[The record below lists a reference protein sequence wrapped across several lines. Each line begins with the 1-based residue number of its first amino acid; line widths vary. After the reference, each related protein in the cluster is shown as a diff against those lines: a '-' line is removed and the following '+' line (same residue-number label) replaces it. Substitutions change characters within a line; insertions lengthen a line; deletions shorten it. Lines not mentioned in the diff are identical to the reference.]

1 MSQDN
6 ITNDGDAAQED
17 SAQETLDALN
27 TSSEMAFVTGEQKKP
42 INKTSLVLFV
52 VIALGGGGLWLM
64 HAKLGPKTAAA
75 NSDAVKAD
83 KTINQFLN
91 GGSQNIKSMENMLR
105 NTEKIVQQF
114 NNDQSS
120 KQVPLGQLQ
129 TNPFR
134 VTNGSDDA
142 EDPVAKRKLAE
153 QRQAVLKDY
162 QALQLQSIMHGKVS
176 TCMINNTLYKE
187 GQQVNGFTI
196 EKIDKDAVSV
206 KQGAWKFDLKMQK

>member
-1 MSQDN
+1 
-6 ITNDGDAAQED
+6 
-17 SAQETLDALN
+17 
-27 TSSEMAFVTGEQKKP
+27 
-42 INKTSLVLFV
+42 
-52 VIALGGGGLWLM
+52 
-64 HAKLGPKTAAA
+64 
-75 NSDAVKAD
+75 
-83 KTINQFLN
+83 
-91 GGSQNIKSMENMLR
+91 MLR

-120 KQVPLGQLQ
+120 KQVPLGSLQ

-134 VTNGSDDA
+134 VSTGEGE

-196 EKIDKDAVSV
+196 DKIDKDVVSV
-206 KQGAWKFDLKMQK
+206 RQGAWKFDLKMQK